1 MNDQRVVQAIVWTMP
16 AVSSTLPRPSP
27 TTYGSITAP
36 SEICSGAA
44 ASAIGVAHMLRAIA
58 HILAGG
64 ISCVGSSEVKT

>member
-1 MNDQRVVQAIVWTMP
+1 MNEQRVVEATVWTMP

-27 TTYGSITAP
+27 ATYGSITAG

-58 HILAGG
+58 HVLAGG
-64 ISCVGSSEVKT
+64 MSCVSPSAVET